1 MTSRKKHFALPI
13 ETMLR
18 DDEKLTF
25 SRRAFNRAMVEPVPE
40 AGGKDQ
46 TALFLLPTD
55 LAFREHQ
62 VCMYY
67 TACFAAC

>member
-46 TALFLLPTD
+46 TALFLLPT
-55 LAFREHQ
+55 EHQ